1 MGADIYGDEEERGS
15 CGSGEIILSAFIV
28 MPRSLDGAFF
38 FQAIFIASFRY
49 DTLQYDL

>member
-38 FQAIFIASFRY
+38 FSGNIYCKVS
-49 DTLQYDL
+49 L